1 MSLRLLLPVVVH
13 WQSMIFLGIDYLY
26 TNPFSIYCV
35 SSNLRIII
43 FQSCK
48 INHFLECLSLSPLSL
63 PLEFLFYVYLTI
75 SLHDISLEVSIS
87 NLLIHHTMKH
97 FTRLWGYS
105 LWDAMPFWHKGIS
118 SLLGSISIN
127 VPDVWVSGIYWILC
141 GESSGLLVSWRK
153 PQCFLFMIQLA

>member
-97 FTRLWGYS
+97 FARLWGYS

-127 VPDVWVSGIYWILC
+127 VPDV
-141 GESSGLLVSWRK
+141 
-153 PQCFLFMIQLA
+153 